1 MTLLPG
7 VEHITDYLFFF
18 LAVSFSMWDLS
29 SLNGGIEPV
38 SPAVCAKSYTLDHQ
52 GSPITNYL
60 ESSSNPDMRCCVSH
74 VTDEDMETQTSKNLV
89 KTSCLMKAKAS
100 IQILGNRTLTPLF
113 PPATPLH

>member
-38 SPAVCAKSYTLDHQ
+38 SPAVSAK
-52 GSPITNYL
+52 P
-60 ESSSNPDMRCCVSH
+60 
-74 VTDEDMETQTSKNLV
+74 
-89 KTSCLMKAKAS
+89 
-100 IQILGNRTLTPLF
+100 
-113 PPATPLH
+113 